1 MRVGDYSVFGRGV
14 WMITVANWV
23 SGCLEMIGSLKTLL
37 NLQLISQPKA
47 IYFCELLL
55 NYVYRGIASR

>member
-1 MRVGDYSVFGRGV
+1 
-14 WMITVANWV
+14 
-23 SGCLEMIGSLKTLL
+23 MIGSLKTLL

-47 IYFCELLL
+47 VYFCELLL